1 MNLSDF
7 FIIVALVHFPF
18 IYIIAMCI
26 VGYFLCIIEKYHLK
40 KKGKKNALEGYN
52 TLHSSN

>member
-1 MNLSDF
+1 MNWNDF